1 MQNLFYRC
9 EIRVIKTGKIRENKI
24 GQIREISNQ
33 TWLTAIRSRASA
45 PTTPTPA
52 CSASSLPK
60 GAPDTRRAP
69 PERLRRP
76 PPGPPAL
83 RRGHHPPLR
92 RDPLPLLRLLLGP
105 HPPGL
110 PAPLRGPHPHLLG
123 PHPPGLP
130 TPLRGPHPHL
140 LGPLMGPLAPLRG
153 HHPPLRRGPLL
164 GPHPPLLRPLLGPP
178 LLRLRAHQASSSL
191 GVRGPGAVFAAFV
204 AGLVFGWL
212 VVIAAHPPPPRRRGL
227 TLLPMVAMMT

>member
-24 GQIREISNQ
+24 GQIRDISNQ

-92 RDPLPLLRLLLGP
+92 RD
-105 HPPGL
+105 
-110 PAPLRGPHPHLLG
+110 
-123 PHPPGLP
+123 
-130 TPLRGPHPHL
+130 
-140 LGPLMGPLAPLRG
+140 
-153 HHPPLRRGPLL
+153 PLL

>member
-123 PHPPGLP
+123 P
-130 TPLRGPHPHL
+130 
-140 LGPLMGPLAPLRG
+140 LMGPLAPLRG

-204 AGLVFGWL
+204 AGLVVGWL